1 MKVLIRIYFLF
12 AVFFVNL
19 ICCAGAYGA
28 EGPSEEQPRIFT
40 NQDIEKY
47 KGPSVVKA
55 KTDTRT
61 VSRDDME
68 RARNNKKQSIRE
80 DQEKE
85 YWCKKA
91 SAYKKKIKIADDDVK
106 EAEKEIAQESSK
118 GSHGGKKTAQLQ
130 KKLEKARKKVEY
142 AEADLGELEDEAHRK
157 GVPPG
162 WLRCQFE

>member
-1 MKVLIRIYFLF
+1 MLKRLCLLFSIFLVNSMCCT
-12 AVFFVNL
+12 AVNGEDKSVQ
-19 ICCAGAYGA
+19 G
-28 EGPSEEQPRIFT
+28 QPQLFT

-47 KGPSVVKA
+47 KGPSEA
-55 KTDTRT
+55 KTTDTKT
-61 VSRDDME
+61 ISREDIE
-68 RARNNKKQSIRE
+68 KVRNDKNQSIRE

-91 SAYKKKIKIADDDVK
+91 SAYKKKIKKADDDVK
-106 EAEKEIAQESSK
+106 ETEKEISQENNKSL
-118 GSHGGKKTAQLQ
+118 HANKKTAQLQ

-162 WLRCQFE
+162 WLRCQK

>member
-1 MKVLIRIYFLF
+1 MLKRFCFLF
-12 AVFFVNL
+12 TVFLVNSMCCTAVN
-19 ICCAGAYGA
+19 GA
-28 EGPSEEQPRIFT
+28 ESSVEEQPQIFT

-47 KGPSVVKA
+47 KGPSEPKT
-55 KTDTRT
+55 TDTNT
-61 VSRDDME
+61 VSREDME
-68 RARNNKKQSIRE
+68 RARNDKNQIIRE

-91 SAYKKKIKIADDDVK
+91 SAYKKKIKKTDDDVK
-106 EAEKEIAQESSK
+106 ETEREIAQENSK

-130 KKLEKARKKVEY
+130 KKLEKARKQVVY

-162 WLRCQFE
+162 WLRCQK

>member
-1 MKVLIRIYFLF
+1 MLKRLCFLF
-12 AVFFVNL
+12 TVFLVNSMCCTAVN
-19 ICCAGAYGA
+19 GA
-28 EGPSEEQPRIFT
+28 ESSVAEQPQLFT

-47 KGPSVVKA
+47 KGPSEA
-55 KTDTRT
+55 KTTDTKIS
-61 VSRDDME
+61 SRDDME
-68 RARNNKKQSIRE
+68 KVRNDKNQSIRE

-106 EAEKEIAQESSK
+106 ETEREISQENNKSL
-118 GSHGGKKTAQLQ
+118 HAGKKTAQLQ

-162 WLRCQFE
+162 WLRCQK